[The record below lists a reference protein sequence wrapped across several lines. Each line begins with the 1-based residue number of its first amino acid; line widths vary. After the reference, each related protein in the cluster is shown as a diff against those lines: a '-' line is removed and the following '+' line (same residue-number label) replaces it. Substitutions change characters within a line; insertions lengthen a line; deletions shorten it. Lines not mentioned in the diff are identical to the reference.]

1 MKKSK
6 AICVLAIVGLLSS
19 TLGGCT
25 VGNTQ
30 IRLETIQLHS
40 HKTVFQINSNKC
52 ELKYAKLYMCN
63 YRNLYGRAYGMDLEP
78 YDFGSDSLEDYVKD
92 VTLQELARIYCMD
105 MIAQQ
110 KKMSLTDEEEKLV
123 KSAAESYYD
132 SLSDEE
138 KSYMDVKEKDIV
150 TAYEH
155 YVLAEKLYKT
165 LTEGVDEEVSDDE
178 ARVIHVQQI
187 FVTDEASARTVQDLL
202 KKGTEFATVAQ
213 DYNRSGEVDRTVAR
227 GEYPKAVEDIA
238 FNLDND
244 ACSDMIEADGGYY
257 FIKCLN
263 KMDKDLTEA
272 NKDTIRTKREKEQFE
287 DAYQK
292 FVDSA
297 TFQLNES
304 LWDEVKLDDMQ
315 AFTTDSFFETYDRYF
330 E

>member
-19 TLGGCT
+19 NLGGCT

-40 HKTVFQINSNKC
+40 HKTVFQINNNKC

-132 SLSDEE
+132 SLSNE
-138 KSYMDVKEKDIV
+138 
-150 TAYEH
+150 
-155 YVLAEKLYKT
+155 VLH
-165 LTEGVDEEVSDDE
+165 GC
-178 ARVIHVQQI
+178 Q
-187 FVTDEASARTVQDLL
+187 
-202 KKGTEFATVAQ
+202 
-213 DYNRSGEVDRTVAR
+213 
-227 GEYPKAVEDIA
+227 
-238 FNLDND
+238 
-244 ACSDMIEADGGYY
+244 
-257 FIKCLN
+257 
-263 KMDKDLTEA
+263 
-272 NKDTIRTKREKEQFE
+272 RE
-287 DAYQK
+287 
-292 FVDSA
+292 
-297 TFQLNES
+297 
-304 LWDEVKLDDMQ
+304 
-315 AFTTDSFFETYDRYF
+315 RYCYGI
-330 E
+330 

>member
-110 KKMSLTDEEEKLV
+110 KKMSLTDEEEK
-123 KSAAESYYD
+123 
-132 SLSDEE
+132 
-138 KSYMDVKEKDIV
+138 SYMDVKEKDIV

-155 YVLAEKLYKT
+155 YALAEKLYKT

-202 KKGTEFATVAQ
+202 KKGTDFATVAQ

>member
-1 MKKSK
+1 
-6 AICVLAIVGLLSS
+6 
-19 TLGGCT
+19 
-25 VGNTQ
+25 
-30 IRLETIQLHS
+30 
-40 HKTVFQINSNKC
+40 
-52 ELKYAKLYMCN
+52 
-63 YRNLYGRAYGMDLEP
+63 
-78 YDFGSDSLEDYVKD
+78 
-92 VTLQELARIYCMD
+92 
-105 MIAQQ
+105 
-110 KKMSLTDEEEKLV
+110 
-123 KSAAESYYD
+123 
-132 SLSDEE
+132 
-138 KSYMDVKEKDIV
+138 MDVKEKDIV

-155 YVLAEKLYKT
+155 YALAEKLYKT

-202 KKGTEFATVAQ
+202 KKGTDFATVAQ

-227 GEYPKAVEDIA
+227 GEYPKAVEYIA

-315 AFTTDSFFETYDRYF
+315 SFTTDSFFETYDRYF